1 MFNLL
6 NSDIRRQQEFQDCQD
21 IFSQLYRW
29 NCDSRKTQKYQQ
41 NYEQSI
47 TREEQLIV
55 QARTETR
62 SVQEEK
68 KKDQEH
74 KILSWFTLPQ
84 GLRPSF
90 ANQQRFPLK
99 RSQ

>member
-1 MFNLL
+1 
-6 NSDIRRQQEFQDCQD
+6 
-21 IFSQLYRW
+21 
-29 NCDSRKTQKYQQ
+29 
-41 NYEQSI
+41 
-47 TREEQLIV
+47 V